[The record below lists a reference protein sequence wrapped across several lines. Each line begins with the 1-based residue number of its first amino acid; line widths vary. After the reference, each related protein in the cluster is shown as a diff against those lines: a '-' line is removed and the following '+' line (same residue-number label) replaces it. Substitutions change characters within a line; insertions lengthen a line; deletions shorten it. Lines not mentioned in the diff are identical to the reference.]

1 MRFEP
6 HGFGNDVAQTRLVE
20 NGTFLDST
28 LLPSF
33 GYSEEGQID
42 DRNERRKRGMPELP
56 RMAKLEDQAARAN
69 TYISDDADWVAF
81 ETTVCTAPDQIALAP
96 GLLQREYQRDGRR
109 CLDSAMQRPTLDFH
123 ATLYARWG
131 VRQRSE
137 ARRVGH
143 GGVSAGRYP

>member
-42 DRNERRKRGMPELP
+42 DRNERRKRGMPELM

-69 TYISDDADWVAF
+69 TYISDVADWVAF
-81 ETTVCTAPDQIALAP
+81 ETTVCTAQDQNAFAP
-96 GLLQREYQRDGRR
+96 GLLQRESPRDGRR
-109 CLDSAMQRPTLDFH
+109 RFDYGKQGT
-123 ATLYARWG
+123 T
-131 VRQRSE
+131 
-137 ARRVGH
+137 
-143 GGVSAGRYP
+143 